1 HGALA
6 ERVLMQIIPTEKDFP
21 YTIRVVSEI
30 LSSNGSSSMASV
42 CGSSMAL
49 MDAGV
54 PLKAPAAGIAMGL
67 MMNDKGEYKVLTDIQ
82 GPEDHHGDMDCKVAG
97 TANGVCGL
105 QMDVKIEGVDLN
117 VLRDTLAQA
126 KQARLHILECMNGAI
141 KSHKPEL
148 SPFAPR
154 ILSIQINP
162 DKIRDVIGPG
172 GKVINEITA
181 QTGAKIDI
189 DDSGLIFV
197 TSSDAAGGQQ
207 ALEWIKNLTHE
218 VTTGE
223 TYQGKVTRIINFGA
237 FVEILPGQEGLV
249 HISELAPFRVERVDD
264 IVKVGDT
271 VTVKVKNIDDMG
283 RINLTMRNSQKNNF
297 SENL

>member
-1 HGALA
+1 MIPAQYPRRRFSRISMCRSGKRRDGSHLPYLPNDLSP
-6 ERVLMQIIPTEKDFP
+6 EPDHQTQMQEGKDRHKEEFRM
-21 YTIRVVSEI
+21 T
-30 LSSNGSSSMASV
+30 
-42 CGSSMAL
+42 
-49 MDAGV
+49 
-54 PLKAPAAGIAMGL
+54 GL
-67 MMNDKGEYKVLTDIQ
+67 M
-82 GPEDHHGDMDCKVAG
+82 PEDHHGDMDCKVAG

-141 KSHKPEL
+141 SAHRPEL

-154 ILSIQINP
+154 ILTIQINP

-197 TSSDAAGGQQ
+197 TSGDAAGGQK

-223 TYQGKVTRIINFGA
+223 VYQGKVTRIINFGA

-283 RINLTMRNSQKNNF
+283 RVNLTMRNSQKNSF
-297 SENL
+297 PENL